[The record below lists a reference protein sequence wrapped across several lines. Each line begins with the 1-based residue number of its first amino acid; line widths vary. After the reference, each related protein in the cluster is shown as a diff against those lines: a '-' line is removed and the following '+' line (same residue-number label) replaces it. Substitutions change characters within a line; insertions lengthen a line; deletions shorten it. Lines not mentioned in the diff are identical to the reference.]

1 MSNILVN
8 ADGTLKIADFGLAKI
23 FRRQSDNGL
32 TLEEINATNRVVT
45 LWTRAPELVLG
56 TTNYGC
62 EIDMWSMG
70 CILYELLVKQA
81 PFYGINELSIC
92 AHFRDFFS
100 AADIQY
106 LMDKAYP
113 WSFMLYSCM
122 YSQDLSRQARKQRE
136 IICLEEFE
144 RQMIL
149 GLLNVNE
156 TSRFTAKD
164 CLNHVYFTPV
174 PDKIQFDDSIDF
186 HEQKVKSEKNKRKK
200 NKS

>member
-23 FRRQSDNGL
+23 FRRQNDNGF

-45 LWTRAPELVLG
+45 LWTRSPELVLG
-56 TTNYGC
+56 TTNYGS

-100 AADIQY
+100 PADIQY
-106 LMDKAYP
+106 LMEKEYP

-122 YSQDLSRQARKQRE
+122 YYQDISRKARKQRE
-136 IICLEEFE
+136 IICLEEHE
-144 RQMIL
+144 RQIIL

-156 TSRFTAKD
+156 KSRLTAKQCSD
-164 CLNHVYFTPV
+164 HVYFNPI